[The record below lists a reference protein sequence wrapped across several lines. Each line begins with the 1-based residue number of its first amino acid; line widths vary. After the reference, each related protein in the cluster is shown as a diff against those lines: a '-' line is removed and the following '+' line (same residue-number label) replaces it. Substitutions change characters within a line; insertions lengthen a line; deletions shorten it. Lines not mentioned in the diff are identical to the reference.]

1 MELRELGYVWNNEED
16 VKDLINLV
24 FDAWKVDNWEKAKK
38 KYSFEFFFK

>member
-24 FDAWKVDNWEKAKK
+24 FDAWKVDN
-38 KYSFEFFFK
+38 